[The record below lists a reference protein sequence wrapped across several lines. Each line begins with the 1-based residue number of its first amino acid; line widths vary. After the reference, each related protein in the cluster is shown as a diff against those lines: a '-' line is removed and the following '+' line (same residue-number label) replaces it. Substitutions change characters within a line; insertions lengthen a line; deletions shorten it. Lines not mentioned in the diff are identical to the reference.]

1 MSVDLIDLLAEFARV
16 AIDVFLFAVY
26 AAALRTA
33 ADGIAKIEHE
43 IQIPRALI
51 LWLVPQLR
59 LTELGREIA
68 EWFEKE

>member
-1 MSVDLIDLLAEFARV
+1 MKRTGFVIHSTRL
-16 AIDVFLFAVY
+16 

-68 EWFEKE
+68 EWFRED